1 VLVSPK
7 SLVKIARSGNALER
21 LRAVRDG
28 QAAVRVAAVGGA
40 LSTGVLHAL
49 RHPRTT
55 ADLAEE
61 VGARDVELLEA
72 FLRALTAAG
81 LVRSA
86 EGVHRLTRRSRALL
100 SDDVVRAAY
109 EGFSDFHTGLY
120 RDLPGQLA
128 GGRAREDVSR
138 HGDVIARL
146 SRAMEP
152 LVHDALAR
160 EVRESGA
167 RRLLDVGCGDGSHLV
182 HMLAAAPEADGVGI
196 EIDPA
201 AAALAVHTLAT
212 SGLAHRG
219 RVLTADVRE
228 IAADGA
234 GALGGPVDLALVAN
248 VVYYLPVEERTDL
261 LRAVG
266 GLLAPGGRLVVVS
279 TMAEDSAFSRHFDLL
294 LRAQG
299 GGMSLPRP
307 DEVATQLTHA
317 GLDVRGIQRLAPGD
331 PLYAV
336 TAQRA
341 RVGATEVPVAPG
353 TV

>member
-1 VLVSPK
+1 MLVSPR
-7 SLVKIARSGNALER
+7 SLLKIVRSGNALER

-28 QAAVRVAAVGGA
+28 QAAIRVAAVGGA

-49 RHPRTT
+49 RRPRTT

-61 VGARDVELLEA
+61 IGARDVELLQA

-81 LVRSA
+81 LVRTVD
-86 EGVHRLTRRSRALL
+86 GVHRLTRRSRAVLG
-100 SDDVVRAAY
+100 DDVVRAAY

-120 RDLPGQLA
+120 RDLPAQLA
-128 GGRAREDVSR
+128 GGRARDDVTR
-138 HGDVIARL
+138 RGDVIARL

-152 LVHDALAR
+152 LVHDALAT

-182 HMLAAAPEADGVGI
+182 HMLAAAPEAEGVGV

-201 AAALAVHTLAT
+201 AAALAVHALAT
-212 SGLAHRG
+212 AGLSDRG

-228 IAADGA
+228 VVAEGVE
-234 GALGGPVDLALVAN
+234 ALGGPVDLALVAN
-248 VVYYLPVEERTDL
+248 VIYYLPVEERTGL

-279 TMAEDSAFSRHFDLL
+279 TMAGESAFSRHFDLL
-294 LRAQG
+294 LRAQDG
-299 GGMSLPRP
+299 EMALPTP
-307 DEVATQLTHA
+307 VEVATQLTDA
-317 GLDVRGIQRLAPGD
+317 GLEATSIQRLAPGD

-336 TAQRA
+336 IAQR
-341 RVGATEVPVAPG
+341 PG
-353 TV
+353 PRPAGT